1 MTSAHQ
7 LVLDRVRENRGMRK
21 QAVAILPLIYGAL
34 AANGIYGAY
43 KANRDYMGG
52 YGGAEDLHGFA
63 GEDGM
68 IRTRPGM
75 LGPSLAEL
83 SWFVPFKPFKFL
95 RKVPYLGR
103 ATNGFISDIVA
114 HSALN
119 AGLNG
124 LFEKNPMKTTENYYK
139 MRQALADAGIT
150 VGRNGSDGGIVN
162 NFKTAPKHVK
172 ARFTGEQKQKLM
184 QHMIDPRTG
193 APFAGWKDALKG
205 KDPTAFNM
213 QRRIG

>member
-1 MTSAHQ
+1 
-7 LVLDRVRENRGMRK
+7 MRK
-21 QAVAILPLIYGAL
+21 QAYYVLPLIYGAW
-34 AANGIYGAY
+34 AAKDIYGAY
-43 KANRDYMGG
+43 KANRDYTGG

-75 LGPSLAEL
+75 LGPSLAAL
-83 SWFVPFKPFKFL
+83 SLVAPFKPFKFL
-95 RKVPYLGR
+95 KKVPYLGR
-103 ATNGFISDIVA
+103 AANGLVSDILA
-114 HSALN
+114 RSALHS
-119 AGLNG
+119 GLSG
-124 LFEKNPMKTTENYYK
+124 LFEKNPTKTTENYYK

-172 ARFTGEQKQKLM
+172 AKFTREQKQKLM